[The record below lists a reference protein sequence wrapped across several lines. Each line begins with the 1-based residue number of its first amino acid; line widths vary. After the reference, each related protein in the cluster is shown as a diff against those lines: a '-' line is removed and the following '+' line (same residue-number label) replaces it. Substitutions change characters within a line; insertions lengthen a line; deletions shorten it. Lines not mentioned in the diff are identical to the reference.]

1 MKTFLPTIIFVLMAF
16 QLFSQDSDVEQ
27 TGLPGDNFSLEGALE
42 LFKKSASPED
52 FEKALNT
59 ADNHVN
65 NMDLNDD
72 GEIDYITVLGR
83 KDKDVHIF
91 VLQIP
96 VSESEKQDI
105 AVIEIEKTGDENAIL
120 QIVGDEEIFGEEIIV
135 EPTDGNDEQ
144 TEEVKRGPAGVNYT
158 ALVVN
163 VWAWPSVRFVYTPGY
178 TPWVS
183 PWRWR
188 NYPIWWKPW
197 RPLGWAV
204 WHPFRVRH
212 YHPTIRVT
220 HTHRVVHA
228 HRIYKPVRVT
238 STTVRVKHEGA
249 RANFKVSKSKT
260 KVSGP
265 RGNSVTKKST
275 TVRGPKGNVR
285 GQKTTVKR
293 SRKG

>member
-163 VWAWPSVRFVYTPGY
+163 VWAWPSVRFVYAPGY

>member
-1 MKTFLPTIIFVLMAF
+1 MKTFLPIIIFVLMAF

-163 VWAWPSVRFVYTPGY
+163 VWAWPSVRFVYAPGY

>member
-16 QLFSQDSDVEQ
+16 QLFSQDSDIEQ

-65 NMDLNDD
+65 NMDLNED
-72 GEIDYITVLGR
+72 GETDYITVLGR

-163 VWAWPSVRFVYTPGY
+163 VWAWPSVRFVYAPGY